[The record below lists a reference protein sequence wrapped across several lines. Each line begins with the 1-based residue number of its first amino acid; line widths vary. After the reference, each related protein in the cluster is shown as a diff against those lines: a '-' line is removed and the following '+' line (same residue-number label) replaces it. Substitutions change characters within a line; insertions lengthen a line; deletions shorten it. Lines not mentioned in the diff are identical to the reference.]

1 MDISSVRVLAYGTEP
16 VEDGPVSEQLTAT
29 RFGLLGPLRVEDGE
43 GQVLAVPAAKQRI
56 VLAAL
61 LLSAN
66 ATVSIEKLADALWG
80 ARPPPNA
87 TPVVRTYVMRLR
99 RTLRDTG
106 TGTGTG
112 IVSQPSGYLLR
123 VRDPAGLDLTEVELL
138 RQAARDA
145 AEASQWPQASESLGS
160 ALGRWRGAP
169 LADVFSDSLRNA
181 EVPRLTELRLR
192 LTEARIE
199 ADLHLGR
206 HGDLI
211 AELRALTGEHP
222 LRERFRAQFML
233 ACYRSGLQAE
243 ALEAYRDARAT
254 LIGELGVEPT
264 PELRDL
270 HERILAADAR
280 LAVTD
285 SRAAANGRTRPGE
298 RPRSWPERTVPRH
311 LPATVRH
318 FVGRAAELAEL
329 TGLARES
336 AAAAGTVAI
345 SVISGTAGIGKTA
358 LALRWAHQE
367 ASRFSDGQLYV
378 NLRGFD
384 PSGTPM
390 TPAEAIRGF
399 LDALGLPAE
408 RIPVG
413 PTALA
418 GLYRSLLAGK
428 RMLVL
433 LDNAR
438 DERQVRPLLPA
449 SPGCLV
455 LVTSRS
461 QLTGLAAAEGAHLLT
476 LDALAVDEARE
487 LLARRLGGPRAA
499 AEPEAVAELSA
510 LCALLPLAL
519 NIMAARAAARP
530 TVGLAALA
538 DELRD
543 ARGRLDALAARDA
556 DTDVRAVF
564 SWSYQA
570 LSSAAAGLFRLISLH
585 PGREISVAAA
595 ASLAAVPPD
604 RAGALLRQL
613 TSAHLLAEP
622 VPGRFA
628 CHDLLRIFAAERTRS
643 ADSEDE
649 RRSAAHRMLDHY
661 LHGAC
666 AAELLLSPRPS
677 PVSLPQ
683 PRQGTIPAGLA
694 DRAQAVAW
702 LGTEYQVLLAVTRYA
717 AGHGFETHA
726 WQIPLFLG
734 SYFDMTARWP
744 DWAAAQEVALAA
756 AEQAG
761 DVAGEANGRH
771 YLGFACIRLRRFPE
785 ARRHLRQALIR
796 FRQLRDQLG
805 EAHAHSTLAIAC
817 RLEGRHAMALAHGRA
832 ALGLYREAGYQR
844 GQANALNAIG
854 WFHAHLGNHRE
865 ALASCQ
871 QALGLNQETGNE
883 AGEAATWDSLGY
895 AHHLL
900 GHDTEAIA
908 CYQHAIDMFTRLGHQ
923 YFAAESLADLG
934 NAQDAAG
941 DRDAARRA
949 WQHALAIFDDLR
961 HPRAEEIR
969 TRLA

>member
-1 MDISSVRVLAYGTEP
+1 
-16 VEDGPVSEQLTAT
+16 VEDGPVSEQLTAA

-43 GQVLAVPAAKQRI
+43 GQILAVPAAKQRV

-66 ATVSIEKLADALWG
+66 ATVSIEKLAGALWG
-80 ARPPPNA
+80 ASPPRNV

-99 RTLRDTG
+99 RTLGG
-106 TGTGTG
+106 TGSR
-112 IVSQPSGYLLR
+112 IVSQPAGYLLR
-123 VRDPAGLDLTEVELL
+123 LPNPAEFDVAEVELL
-138 RQAARDA
+138 LQAGREAT
-145 AEASQWPQASESLGS
+145 EASQWSRASESLS
-160 ALGRWRGAP
+160 AALSRWRGAP

-181 EVPRLTELRLR
+181 ALPRLAELRLR
-192 LTEARIE
+192 LTEARID
-199 ADLHLGR
+199 ADLQQGR

-211 AELRALTGEHP
+211 AELRALTAEHP

-233 ACYRSGLQAE
+233 ACYRSGRQAE

-254 LIGELGVEPT
+254 LIAELGVEPT

-270 HERILAADAR
+270 HERILAADTGLAGAR
-280 LAVTD
+280 PAHAAER
-285 SRAAANGRTRPGE
+285 RAGPGGRPGGE
-298 RPRSWPERTVPRH
+298 PGRTVPRQ

-318 FVGRAAELAEL
+318 FAGRAAELTEL
-329 TGLARES
+329 TGRARES

-358 LALRWAHQE
+358 LALHWAHQE
-367 ASRFSDGQLYV
+367 ASRFGDGQLYV

-384 PSGTPM
+384 PSDTPV
-390 TPAEAIRGF
+390 TAAEAIRGF
-399 LDALGLPAE
+399 LDALQVPAD
-408 RIPVG
+408 RIPVS
-413 PTALA
+413 PTALS

-428 RMLVL
+428 RMLIM

-461 QLTGLAAAEGAHLLT
+461 QLTGLAAADGAHLLT
-476 LDALAVDEARE
+476 LDVLAVEDARE
-487 LLARRLGGPRAA
+487 LLARRLGTARVA
-499 AEPEAVAELSA
+499 AEQEAAAELSA

-530 TVGLAALA
+530 EVGLAALA
-538 DELRD
+538 AELRD
-543 ARGRLDALAARDA
+543 GRSRLDALSAPDA

-564 SWSYQA
+564 SWSYRA
-570 LSSAAAGLFRLISLH
+570 LSSAASGLFRLISLH
-585 PGREISVAAA
+585 PTGEIGVAAA
-595 ASLAAVPPD
+595 ASLAAVPPAQA
-604 RAGALLRQL
+604 RALLRQL
-613 TSAHLLAEP
+613 TGAQLLAEP
-622 VPGRFA
+622 APGRFA
-628 CHDLLRIFAAERTRS
+628 CHDLLRIFAAEQAR
-643 ADSEDE
+643 AAGSETE

-661 LHGAC
+661 LHGAF

-677 PVSLPQ
+677 PVSLPEPQ
-683 PRQGTIPAGLA
+683 PGTIPAGLA

-702 LGTEYQVLLAVTRYA
+702 LGTEYQALLAVTRYA
-717 AGHGFETHA
+717 AAHGFETHA

-734 SYFDMTARWP
+734 SYFDMTARWA

-761 DVAGEANGRH
+761 DVTGQANGRH

-785 ARRHLRQALIR
+785 ARRHLRQALTR
-796 FRQLRDQLG
+796 FRQVRDQLG
-805 EAHAHSTLAIAC
+805 EAHAHSTFAIAC
-817 RLEGRHAMALAHGRA
+817 RLEGRHALALAHGRE
-832 ALGLYREAGYQR
+832 ALQLYREAGYQR

-854 WFHAHLGNHRE
+854 WFHAHLGNHGE
-865 ALASCQ
+865 ALASCR
-871 QALGLNQETGNE
+871 QALGLNQQIGNE
-883 AGEAATWDSLGY
+883 ADEAATWDSLGY

-900 GHDTEAIA
+900 GHHTEAIA
-908 CYQHAIDMFTRLGHQ
+908 CYQHAIDMFGRVGHQ
-923 YFAAESLADLG
+923 YLAAASMAGLG

-941 DRDAARRA
+941 DQDAARHA
-949 WQHALAIFDDLR
+949 WQQALAILDDLR
-961 HPRAEEIR
+961 HPQAEEIR
-969 TRLA
+969 ARLAWPEITR

>member
-1 MDISSVRVLAYGTEP
+1 V
-16 VEDGPVSEQLTAT
+16 DGPASEPLAAA
-29 RFGLLGPLRVEDGE
+29 RFGLLGPLLVEDGA
-43 GQVLAVPAAKQRI
+43 GQVVVVSAARQRI
-56 VLAAL
+56 LLAAL
-61 LLSAN
+61 LLRAN

-80 ARPPPNA
+80 ACPPSNA

-99 RTLRDTG
+99 RTLGDIGSR
-106 TGTGTG
+106 

-123 VRDPAGLDLTEVELL
+123 VQNPAEFDVPEVELL
-138 RQAARDA
+138 LQAGREA
-145 AEASQWPQASESLGS
+145 AEAGQWSQASESLS
-160 ALGRWRGAP
+160 TALSSWRSAP

-181 EVPRLTELRLR
+181 ELPRLAELRLR

-211 AELRALTGEHP
+211 AELGALTAEHP

-233 ACYRSGLQAE
+233 ACYRSGRQAE
-243 ALEAYRDARAT
+243 ALEAYREARAT

-270 HERILAADAR
+270 HERILAADSR
-280 LAVTD
+280 LAVAD
-285 SRAAANGRTRPGE
+285 PGQVSVRTRLSDLPRSEPE
-298 RPRSWPERTVPRH
+298 RPVPRQ

-318 FVGRAAELAEL
+318 FVGRAAELTEL

-358 LALRWAHQE
+358 LALHWAHRE

-384 PSGTPM
+384 PSGTPV

-399 LDALGLPAE
+399 LDALDVPAE
-408 RIPVG
+408 RIPVS
-413 PTALA
+413 PTALC
-418 GLYRSLLAGK
+418 GLYRSLLADR
-428 RMLVL
+428 RMLIL
-433 LDNAR
+433 LDNAC

-461 QLTGLAAAEGAHLLT
+461 QLTGLAAADGAHLLT
-476 LDALAVDEARE
+476 LDVLAVEDARE
-487 LLARRLGGPRAA
+487 LLARRLGAARVAAEQEAA
-499 AEPEAVAELSA
+499 ADLSA

-519 NIMAARAAARP
+519 NAMAARAAARP
-530 TVGLAALA
+530 AVGLGALA

-543 ARGRLDALAARDA
+543 ARGRLDALAAPDA

-564 SWSYQA
+564 SWSYRA
-570 LSSAAAGLFRLISLH
+570 LSSQAAALFRLISLH
-585 PGREISVAAA
+585 PCREIGVAAA

-604 RAGALLRQL
+604 QARTLLRQL

-628 CHDLLRIFAAERTRS
+628 CHDLLRIFAAEQART

-661 LHGAC
+661 LHAAC

-677 PVSLPQ
+677 PVSLPK
-683 PRQGTIPAGLA
+683 PRPGTIPADLA

-726 WQIPLFLG
+726 WQIPLFLA

-756 AEQAG
+756 AERAG
-761 DVAGEANGRH
+761 DVAGQANGRH

-785 ARRHLRQALIR
+785 ARRHLRQALTR

-805 EAHAHSTLAIAC
+805 EAHAYSTFAIAC
-817 RLEGRHAMALAHGRA
+817 RLEGQHAMALAHGRA
-832 ALGLYREAGYQR
+832 ALQLYREAGYQR

-871 QALGLNQETGNE
+871 EALGLNQQTGNE

-900 GHDTEAIA
+900 GQHTEAIG
-908 CYQHAIDMFTRLGHQ
+908 CYQHAIDIFGRLGHQ
-923 YFAAESLADLG
+923 YFAAESRAGLG

-941 DRDAARRA
+941 DQDAARRA
-949 WQHALAIFDDLR
+949 WQQALAMLDDLR

-969 TRLA
+969 ARLAKPQITP

>member
-1 MDISSVRVLAYGTEP
+1 M
-16 VEDGPVSEQLTAT
+16 EDGPVSEPLAAA
-29 RFGLLGPLRVEDGE
+29 RFGLLGPLLAEDGE

-66 ATVSIEKLADALWG
+66 ATVSIGKLAGALWG
-80 ARPPPNA
+80 ASPPPNA

-99 RTLRDTG
+99 RALGDTG
-106 TGTGTG
+106 SR
-112 IVSQPSGYLLR
+112 IVSQPAGYLLR
-123 VRDPAGLDLTEVELL
+123 VQDPAEFDVAEVELL
-138 RQAARDA
+138 LQAGR
-145 AEASQWPQASESLGS
+145 EATEAGQWSQASESLS
-160 ALGRWRGAP
+160 MALSRWRGAP

-181 EVPRLTELRLR
+181 ELPRLAELRLR

-211 AELRALTGEHP
+211 TELRDLNAEHP

-233 ACYRSGLQAE
+233 ACYRSGRQAE
-243 ALEAYRDARAT
+243 ALEAYREARAT
-254 LIGELGVEPT
+254 LIRELGVEPT

-270 HERILAADAR
+270 HERILAADTG
-280 LAVTD
+280 LAVADPAGATD
-285 SRAAANGRTRPGE
+285 GRARPGGL
-298 RPRSWPERTVPRH
+298 PRGEPGRTVPRQ

-318 FVGRAAELAEL
+318 FVGRAAELTEL
-329 TGLARES
+329 TERARES
-336 AAAAGTVAI
+336 ASAAGTVAI

-358 LALRWAHQE
+358 LALHWAHQE
-367 ASRFSDGQLYV
+367 ASRFGDGQLYV

-384 PSGTPM
+384 PSDTPV

-399 LDALGLPAE
+399 LDALQVPAD
-408 RIPVG
+408 RIPVS
-413 PTALA
+413 PTALS

-428 RMLVL
+428 RMLIL

-461 QLTGLAAAEGAHLLT
+461 QLTGLAAADGAHLLT
-476 LDALAVDEARE
+476 LDVLAAEDARE
-487 LLARRLGGPRAA
+487 LLARRLGAARVA
-499 AEPEAVAELSA
+499 AEQEAAAELSA

-519 NIMAARAAARP
+519 NVLAARAEARP
-530 TVGLAALA
+530 EVGLAALA

-543 ARGRLDALAARDA
+543 AGGRLDALAAPDA

-564 SWSYQA
+564 SWSYRA
-570 LSSAAAGLFRLISLH
+570 LSSAAAGLFRLIGLH
-585 PGREISVAAA
+585 PAGEIGVAAA

-604 RAGALLRQL
+604 QARTLLRQL
-613 TSAHLLAEP
+613 TGAHLLAEP

-628 CHDLLRIFAAERTRS
+628 CHDLLRIFAAEQARA
-643 ADSEDE
+643 ADNETE
-649 RRSAAHRMLDHY
+649 RRSAAHRMLDYY
-661 LHGAC
+661 LHAAL

-677 PVSLPQ
+677 PVSLPEPQ
-683 PRQGTIPAGLA
+683 PGTIKASLT

-702 LGTEYQVLLAVTRYA
+702 LSTEYQALLAVARHA
-717 AGHGFETHA
+717 AAHGFETQA
-726 WQIPLFLG
+726 WQIPLLLG
-734 SYFDMTARWP
+734 SYFDLTARWA

-761 DVAGEANGRH
+761 DMTGQANGRH
-771 YLGFACIRLRRFPE
+771 YLGFACLRLRRFPE
-785 ARRHLRQALIR
+785 ARRHLREALTR

-805 EAHAHSTLAIAC
+805 EAHAHSTFAIAC
-817 RLEGRHAMALAHGRA
+817 RLEGRHAMALAHGRE
-832 ALGLYREAGYQR
+832 ALKLYREAGYR
-844 GQANALNAIG
+844 AGQANALNAIG
-854 WFHAHLGNHRE
+854 WYHAHLGNHRE

-871 QALGLNQETGNE
+871 QALAMHQEAGNE
-883 AGEAATWDSLGY
+883 SGEAATWDSLGY

-900 GHDTEAIA
+900 GQHAEATA
-908 CYQHAIDMFTRLGHQ
+908 CYQHAIDMFGRLGHH
-923 YFAAESLADLG
+923 YFEAESLADLG

-941 DRDAARRA
+941 DQGAARRA
-949 WQHALAIFDDLR
+949 WRKALEILDDLR
-961 HPRAEEIR
+961 HPRAEELR
-969 TRLA
+969 DRLVQPQITP